1 MLQNDKAAILQ
12 VVVVLG
18 IAVVLFAFM
27 VHVVFGI
34 IWTILSLTLFF
45 FVRELLNKKDS
56 RR

>member
-1 MLQNDKAAILQ
+1 MLQNDKTAILQ